1 MRKTNPIRNL
11 LIVAGM
17 ALAASLFGNVA
28 VASDHLDISSKLD
41 SNADF
46 SGFRTFGVVEPEGP
60 PLSDAAERGRGSRQ
74 PDDARRLAQGEQAIR
89 ETILAELQARGFE
102 PDREGNPDFFIGYDA
117 LVMRFDD
124 PLNRPAE
131 LVRPGWGNTVS
142 VTRSYS
148 VFDSGA
154 SFEGR
159 LTIFI
164 VDAQSRQIIWS
175 ATAEGNIRNLRRIE
189 RNAHETVQTLM
200 SKMPVEKKTP

>member
-1 MRKTNPIRNL
+1 MRNTNRIRNI

-17 ALAASLFGNVA
+17 ALVASLYVNAA
-28 VASDHLDISSKLD
+28 VASDHLEISSKID

-46 SGFRTFGVVEPEGP
+46 SGFRTFGVVEPEGR
-60 PLSDAAERGRGSRQ
+60 LSDAAERGRGSRQ
-74 PDDARRLAQGEQAIR
+74 PDDARRLDQGEQAIR
-89 ETILAELQARGFE
+89 ETILSELQARGFE

-117 LVMRFDD
+117 LAIRFED
-124 PLNRPAE
+124 PLNRPSE
-131 LVRPGWGNTVS
+131 WVRPGWGNTVS

-159 LTIFI
+159 LTIFV
-164 VDAQSRQIIWS
+164 VDAKSRQIIWS

-189 RNAHETVQTLM
+189 RNAHETVQTLI